1 MFRRKLHVGDTVLI
15 KRNGYIGVVED
26 ILYNPYIPWKSI
38 SSYKVGS
45 KSDYSFYARKEL
57 KKL

>member
-1 MFRRKLHVGDTVLI
+1 MFRRKLRIGDKVLI
-15 KRNGYIGVVED
+15 KRNGCISVVDD
-26 ILYNPYIPWKSI
+26 ILYNPYTPWKSI

-45 KSDYSFYARKEL
+45 KSDYSFYGRNDL

>member
-15 KRNGYIGVVED
+15 KQSGCIGVVED
-26 ILYNPYIPWKSI
+26 VLYNPYVPWKSI

-45 KSDYSFYARKEL
+45 KSDYSFYTRNEL